1 VKPRG
6 LLLLAAGFLFCLTP
20 APAAAPVSKTIG
32 TRGEV
37 VSISAD
43 GPRVAIHARL
53 GGDDEPCNSAA
64 VWTPATGRLVR
75 LQDAP
80 CEPNASQ
87 EQFAALAL
95 AGSRVAWVDYDYG
108 NHAYCSG
115 PYTATIARPQ
125 AVDLARCSPD
135 EADVYWQFAGD
146 AALLVGRSFLLC
158 DFDCEKD
165 YDRRFDT
172 DVTIWRVADGLAT
185 IRAAEDD
192 TRLLDVA
199 EGRILLLASGA
210 LVVASPG
217 GKTVGEIPAENVD
230 SARFSGQ
237 TIVAASGRAL
247 SVYSPS
253 GEREHVWTMATG
265 GRLRDAEGGVALYT
279 TGPSI
284 HLLRLSDGR
293 DRVLRAVRGLVD
305 AELEPPGL
313 FYAFDKPGGGVKPG
327 RVTFVPAAALPD

>member
-192 TRLLDVA
+192 TQLLDVA
-199 EGRILLLASGA
+199 
-210 LVVASPG
+210 G
-217 GKTVGEIPAENVD
+217 G
-230 SARFSGQ
+230 
-237 TIVAASGRAL
+237 
-247 SVYSPS
+247 

-265 GRLRDAEGGVALYT
+265 GRLRDAEGGAALYT
-279 TGPSI
+279 AGPSI
-284 HLLRLSDGR
+284 HVLRLSDGR

-305 AELEPPGL
+305 AQLEPSGL